1 MRKVYIIG
9 LILVVLFGA
18 ANVFRDLKPELL
30 PRFLMAGVGASTK
43 DSLAVVTK
51 ANEELQE
58 KIHDLAGEL
67 AALKVSSESSSRV
80 YDALLV
86 KFNEQSRE
94 LATGQRAFEQQGKN
108 WETESNSYRSQLELA
123 TTENALLRK
132 GWNFAKDE
140 IDGLRTVIRAK
151 ETLLQSCENE
161 TGVLKKTVEELQ
173 HDIKWY
179 GPKTHELA
187 EKLGIA
193 DVEYATLIAERD
205 KWQGIAMRCMTPSP
219 RAQREYKKRCGPV
232 RP

>member
-30 PRFLMAGVGASTK
+30 PSFLMAGVGASTK

-51 ANEELQE
+51 TNEELQE

-67 AALKVSSESSSRV
+67 AALKVSMESSSRV

-94 LATGQRAFEQQGKN
+94 LATGQRAFDQQGKN
-108 WETESNSYRSQLELA
+108 WETESDSYRRQLERV
-123 TTENALLRK
+123 TTENTLLRK
-132 GWNFAKDE
+132 GWNFAKEE
-140 IDGLRTVIRAK
+140 INGLRIVIQAK
-151 ETLLQSCENE
+151 ETLLQSCTDENE
-161 TGVLKKTVEELQ
+161 GLTKTS
-173 HDIKWY
+173 D
-179 GPKTHELA
+179 
-187 EKLGIA
+187 
-193 DVEYATLIAERD
+193 DRYATLIAERD
-205 KWQGIAMRCMTPSP
+205 KLQGIATRCMTPSP